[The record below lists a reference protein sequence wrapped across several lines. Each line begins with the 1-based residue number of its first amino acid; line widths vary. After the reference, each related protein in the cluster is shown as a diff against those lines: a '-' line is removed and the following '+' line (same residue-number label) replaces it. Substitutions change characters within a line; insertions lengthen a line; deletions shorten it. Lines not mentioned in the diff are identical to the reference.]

1 MNLNTE
7 SIVNDVTKVVQNG
20 LKDILSEIETK
31 YKLYE
36 ESHKCVVKMAE
47 CMSKQVKQEGTSATT
62 ASATTASATT
72 ASATTA
78 SASVDTIN
86 YVSRA
91 DFDSVTKQNV
101 EIMKHCLIE
110 IDLNSKQNKELIKQ
124 IALLKQD
131 MSALLSRLVI
141 DNSSDSDEETKVN
154 ITLEIEEIKKE
165 TNDIMIGGS
174 LETIDDK
181 VIVVACDK
189 KEESE
194 EESEE
199 EEEEESEE
207 EEEEE
212 SEEEVKVFTPL
223 GIEDVQTPSSLI
235 TIEGTCKSN
244 VPNEKHIT
252 NAGGLSVEEEEEE
265 EEEEEDDSDEEKEQ
279 LDDEK
284 VVVQDGEEE
293 ELYEIVFNS
302 TTYCTDDDVKG
313 SLYVLTSDGDVGDK
327 VGHLV
332 NGKPIFY

>member
-72 ASATTA
+72 ASA
-78 SASVDTIN
+78 ASVVATSDN
-86 YVSRA
+86 YVSRTEFNA
-91 DFDSVTKQNV
+91 LAKQNQ
-101 EIMKHCLIE
+101 ELMKHIAYE
-110 IDLNSKQNKELIKQ
+110 FESHSKQNQELMKQ
-124 IALLKQD
+124 LAIIKQD
-131 MSALLSRLVI
+131 MAKLLSR
-141 DNSSDSDEETKVN
+141 DNESDDETKAN
-154 ITLEIEEIKKE
+154 ITLNIEEIKKE
-165 TNDIMIGGS
+165 TIDNLIGGA
-174 LETIDDK
+174 LDDK
-181 VIVVACDK
+181 VNVVAGDK
-189 KEESE
+189 QEEDS
-194 EESEE
+194 

-207 EEEEE
+207 EEDSEEEEE
-212 SEEEVKVFTPL
+212 SEEEEPV
-223 GIEDVQTPSSLI
+223 
-235 TIEGTCKSN
+235 
-244 VPNEKHIT
+244 VPTEKHVLVST
-252 NAGGLSVEEEEEE
+252 TSVSAALEVEEEEEKEKE
-265 EEEEEDDSDEEKEQ
+265 EEEEESDEEKEQ
-279 LDDEK
+279 LDDDDKGVE
-284 VVVQDGEEE
+284 DAGGEEE

-313 SLYVLTSDGDVGDK
+313 SLYILTSDGDVGDK

>member
-72 ASATTA
+72 ASSTTASATTA
-78 SASVDTIN
+78 SATTASATTASATTASVVATSDN
-86 YVSRA
+86 YVSRTEFNA
-91 DFDSVTKQNV
+91 LAKQNQ
-101 EIMKHCLIE
+101 ELMKHIAYE
-110 IDLNSKQNKELIKQ
+110 FESHSKQNQEVMKQ
-124 IALLKQD
+124 LAIIKQD
-131 MSALLSRLVI
+131 MAKLLSR
-141 DNSSDSDEETKVN
+141 DNESDDETKAN
-154 ITLEIEEIKKE
+154 ITLNIEEIKKE
-165 TNDIMIGGS
+165 TIDNLIGGA
-174 LETIDDK
+174 LDDK
-181 VIVVACDK
+181 VNVVAGDK
-189 KEESE
+189 QEEDS
-194 EESEE
+194 

-207 EEEEE
+207 EEDSEEEEE
-212 SEEEVKVFTPL
+212 SEEEEPV
-223 GIEDVQTPSSLI
+223 
-235 TIEGTCKSN
+235 
-244 VPNEKHIT
+244 VPTEKHVLVST
-252 NAGGLSVEEEEEE
+252 TSVSAALEVEEEEEKEEEEEE
-265 EEEEEDDSDEEKEQ
+265 EEESDEEKEQ
-279 LDDEK
+279 LDDDDKGVE
-284 VVVQDGEEE
+284 DAGGEEE

-313 SLYVLTSDGDVGDK
+313 SLYILTSDGDVGDK